1 VVLPMFEGRRGHPVI
16 FAAAVYEELLRAPMD
31 TGARAVVWAH
41 NSDLQEVSTT
51 EEGCVVNLNDPDAL
65 LKAKIKPL

>member
-1 VVLPMFEGRRGHPVI
+1 
-16 FAAAVYEELLRAPMD
+16 
-31 TGARAVVWAH
+31 VVWAH
-41 NSDLQEVSTT
+41 QSDLQEVSTT